1 MTSVDPSVG
10 RAFEPLPGLLAIQH
24 VLAGKL
30 RALAMR
36 ADQRLPTAAEAGFA
50 DAQVMS
56 WHAPCGPARQR
67 PSSSK
72 LVKEAG
78 IKGES

>member
-1 MTSVDPSVG
+1 
-10 RAFEPLPGLLAIQH
+10 
-24 VLAGKL
+24 
-30 RALAMR
+30 MR